1 MLRQLRF
8 LPARCDFTRRAEI
21 HCAAPVPSSRVGEM
35 PFRAAVA
42 PGRKKRP
49 GAEVNTPWAF
59 AIGCTTFQLGV
70 CRSGIGGWRLP
81 PPAGTTDQVPP
92 PQRGSGLTD
101 SNSSHAA
108 HASQGLPVG
117 LAAQWACVLEATA
130 PKPGNVHRGADFE
143 DMSYL
148 DMVLAASLIG
158 REMEQAARGQSLG
171 RTVLQAVEAIRRHI
185 GRNTHLGTLLLL
197 APLARLPLDRLHV
210 QGVQQELRQMA
221 PEDAAAV
228 YQAIRRAAPGGL
240 GRVQQYDVHQDAP
253 DDLLQAMDIA
263 AQRDRVARQ
272 YTTGFADV
280 FQVVV
285 PEMEKNILR
294 NLGLSPAIVHTYLQ
308 LLARWPDSLIVRKCG
323 LEVAQNVSALAQ
335 RIVEQFTPGSPEYYF
350 QVAEL
355 DFYLRSDGHQR
366 NPGTTADLI
375 AAGLFVLLRRGTL
388 RPPLQWIG

>member
-1 MLRQLRF
+1 MNH
-8 LPARCDFTRRAEI
+8 PTSTDD
-21 HCAAPVPSSRVGEM
+21 APR
-35 PFRAAVA
+35 
-42 PGRKKRP
+42 
-49 GAEVNTPWAF
+49 
-59 AIGCTTFQLGV
+59 
-70 CRSGIGGWRLP
+70 
-81 PPAGTTDQVPP
+81 
-92 PQRGSGLTD
+92 
-101 SNSSHAA
+101 
-108 HASQGLPVG
+108 GLPVG

-158 REMEQAARGQSLG
+158 QQMEQAADGQGLG
-171 RTVLQAVEAIRRHI
+171 QTVLQTVEAIRKHV
-185 GRNTHLGTLLLL
+185 GRNTHLGTVLLL
-197 APLARLPLDRLHV
+197 APLARLPQEQLHE
-210 QGVQQELRQMA
+210 QGVQQELQRMD

-228 YQAIRRAAPGGL
+228 YRAIRRAAPGGL
-240 GRVQQYDVHQDAP
+240 GRVSQYDVHQEAP
-253 DDLLQAMDIA
+253 PDLLQAMNIA

-285 PEMEKNILR
+285 PEMENNIRR

-323 LEVAQNVSALAQ
+323 LEVAQNISALAQ

-388 RPPLQWIG
+388 QPPLRWME